1 MECCQCGIR
10 KNGGGKVREGDEQ
23 RVEYQRF
30 EAFDEPDM
38 QKKLKRSPFAARHDV
53 CCGRKARF
61 DMAEI
66 WDAG

>member
-1 MECCQCGIR
+1 MECSQCGIR

-38 QKKLKRSPFAARHDV
+38 QKKLKRSPFAE
-53 CCGRKARF
+53 
-61 DMAEI
+61 EI
-66 WDAG
+66 KKKSLRCAAKKSLRCAA